1 MIKLQNMSGRLRIHN
16 RGGIALQTG
25 MEVLTMENKLMKPEL
40 LAPVGGKPHL
50 IAAVNNGADAVY
62 MGGMAFNARIFAD
75 NFSDEELPDAIR
87 YAHMRGVKVYM
98 TLNTLVRDDELVR
111 AFEYA
116 NYIYGIGVDGLIV
129 QDLGLAR
136 MLHKYIPEMP
146 LHLSTQGTLYNKE
159 AVKLAHEMGFCRVVP
174 AREISLE
181 EIRELADEGVRVSP
195 DKPVD
200 IEVFVHGALC
210 MCYSGQCQMSRM
222 MGKGSGRTGNRG
234 TCAQPCRQAYTDDQ
248 GRTYYALSPKDICH
262 IYNIPD
268 LVMAGAGSFKI
279 EGRMKSPEY
288 VATVTRIYR
297 KYIDRFDSLVRKFGP
312 EEAKKKYT
320 VDDED
325 MFELR
330 QIFNRGDFTDGY
342 LYGNPGEDILS
353 GSSPKNQGIYLGR
366 IVAVVD
372 TESKA
377 QEKDEKAAVCGALRR
392 GKVLACVAVDRQS
405 EVTVDLGDGL
415 EFRRDD
421 GDYLVSAPIGS
432 VTTFIKEIGK
442 GIILVGDF
450 DRGIETG
457 DLAFKVTDRKL
468 IEEAL
473 DAPEKKLPATMLFT
487 AREGQ
492 YPRLVMTD
500 VKAGESVEITADHV
514 IERAQKVATD
524 ASRIADNLSRLGDTP
539 YTPGMTGIDVEID
552 DDIMVP
558 LSIVNR
564 MRREASEELMHR
576 RAHAVTENRAPRLSR
591 AELDI
596 AESKEMLG
604 AEELDIDRYKAKLA
618 GRAVQPVPIEEF
630 MRAKQAG
637 DAGRLAGNTKVLP
650 YILNVSKG
658 SLDAFIRENFDEI
671 VKAVKDTGI
680 LIGNLGWIRQFAAA
694 GVKVYGDYGLNV
706 FNEQARKALE
716 DFGVELYMPS
726 HETGVSD
733 VRGIPLMITEHPVQ
747 AEYLTDRKGMNHAIR
762 TAASGDKTL
771 IF

>member
-1 MIKLQNMSGRLRIHN
+1 MDQKLQTANEIY
-16 RGGIALQTG
+16 A
-25 MEVLTMENKLMKPEL
+25 KPEL

-50 IAAVNNGADAVY
+50 IAAVNSGADAVY

-136 MLHKYIPEMP
+136 LLHKYIPDMP

-159 AVKLAHEMGFCRVVP
+159 AVSLAHEMGFCRVVP
-174 AREISLE
+174 AREVSLE
-181 EIRELADEGVRVSP
+181 EIREIAEEGRRVSP

-200 IEVFVHGALC
+200 VEVFVHGALC

-234 TCAQPCRQAYTDDQ
+234 TCAQPCRQAYTDEN

-262 IYNIPD
+262 IRNIPD
-268 LVMAGAGSFKI
+268 LIMAGAASFKI
-279 EGRMKSPEY
+279 EGRMKTPEY
-288 VATVTRIYR
+288 VATVTGIYR
-297 KYIDRFDSLVRKFGP
+297 KYIDRFDSLQRKYGA
-312 EEAKKKYT
+312 EEAKRRYT

-325 MFELR
+325 MFRLR

-342 LYGNPGEDILS
+342 LYGNPGQDILS
-353 GSSPKNQGIYLGR
+353 GSSPKNQGIFLGKV
-366 IVAVVD
+366 VAVVD
-372 TESKA
+372 SESKA
-377 QEKDEKAAVCGALRR
+377 QEKDEKAAVRGALRR
-392 GKVLACVAVDRQS
+392 GKVLACVAVDRS
-405 EVTVDLGDGL
+405 SGVTVSSGDGL
-415 EFRRDD
+415 EFRHDD
-421 GDYLVSAPIGS
+421 GDYLVSSPIGS

-457 DLAFKVTDRKL
+457 DLAYKVTDKVM
-468 IEEAL
+468 IDQAL
-473 DAPEKKLPATMLFT
+473 DLPEKKIPATMLFT

-500 VKAGESVEITADHV
+500 VRAGESVEVTADHV
-514 IERAQKVATD
+514 IERAQKVATE
-524 ASRIADNLSRLGDTP
+524 ASRIASNLARLGDTP

-552 DDIMVP
+552 DDVMVP

-564 MRREASEELMHR
+564 MRRDASDELMER
-576 RAHAVTENRAPRLSR
+576 RAHAVTDSRAPRLTRAQLDVAESAEMLGA

-596 AESKEMLG
+596 DGYKE
-604 AEELDIDRYKAKLA
+604 KLRKRIVA
-618 GRAVQPVPIEEF
+618 AVPVEEF
-630 MRAKQAG
+630 MKRRAG
-637 DAGRLAGNTKVLP
+637 GEYEDAESLKGVLP
-650 YILNVSKG
+650 YILNVSRG
-658 SLDAFIRENFDEI
+658 NLDDYIEENFDEI
-671 VKAVKDTGI
+671 ADAVRETGI
-680 LIGNLGWIRQFAAA
+680 LIGNLGWIRQFADA
-694 GVKVYGDYGLNV
+694 GVRVYGDYGLNV
-706 FNEQARKALE
+706 FNEQARRALE

-733 VRGIPLMITEHPVQ
+733 GRGIPLMVTEHPVE
-747 AEYLTDRKGMNHAIR
+747 AEYLEDRKGEKHMIR
-762 TAASGDKTL
+762 VSESGDKTL
-771 IF
+771 IY